1 MMKILAILLV
11 FVTMNVNTIH
21 VKEIRESYKTCNQS
35 KEHAEAFYELTK
47 QSLGNKGAI
56 YRGYHGAALA
66 LKAAYGWNPITKLS
80 FFNKGKK
87 MIDQAILS
95 EPDNIELRMI
105 RLSIQSNAPK
115 MIGYYENIEEDKK
128 FILDNISKV
137 SANDLKEYV
146 KGYISNAPVF
156 EKP

>member
-1 MMKILAILLV
+1 MKILAILLV
-11 FVTMNVNTIH
+11 FVTMNFDAIH
-21 VKEIRESYKTCNQS
+21 VEEIRESYKTCNQS
-35 KEHAEAFYELTK
+35 KTHAEAFYELTK
-47 QSLGNKGAI
+47 QSLENKGAI

-80 FFNKGKK
+80 NFNKGRK

-115 MIGYYENIEEDKK
+115 IIGYYENIEEDKK

-137 SANDLKEYV
+137 ATQNLKEYV
-146 KGYISNAPVF
+146 EGYISDAPVF
-156 EKP
+156 QEP